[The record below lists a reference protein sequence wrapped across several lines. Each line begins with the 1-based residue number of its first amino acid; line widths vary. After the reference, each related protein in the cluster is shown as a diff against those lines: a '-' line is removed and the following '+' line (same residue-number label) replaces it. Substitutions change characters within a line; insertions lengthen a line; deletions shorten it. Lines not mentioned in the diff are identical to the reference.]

1 MNQELIEIL
10 LSINQTD
17 KISKA
22 ILCSKVPKCKW
33 VVSCNVCPLGQ
44 IHIICGDNLHY
55 LKHLIILKGGMKYEP

>member
-10 LSINQTD
+10 LSIYHID
-17 KISKA
+17 RISKA
-22 ILCSKVPKCKW
+22 TLCSKVPKCKW

-44 IHIICGDNLHY
+44 IHIIHGDNLHY